1 MFSPQFHLISNGK
14 QTLDEFARIA
24 SLVNPYVT
32 SFHLREKQLTAKEI
46 AIGVRSMLEA
56 GIPADKI
63 IINDRADVAY
73 VFQTSGVQLAYHSLE
88 PWQVKHSFPSLQVG
102 CSVHSREEAEQK
114 QQEGADFLLFGHVY
128 QTASKP
134 GLEPRGLIT
143 LQKVTARVSIPV
155 IAIGGI
161 KPQHVQQIMGAGA
174 AGIAVMSSI
183 LEADNPKEMAQVYH
197 ERLHTKE

>member
-14 QTLDEFARIA
+14 QNLDEFARIA
-24 SLVNPYVT
+24 SLVNRYVT

-56 GIPADKI
+56 GIPANKI
-63 IINDRADVAY
+63 IINDRADVAH
-73 VFQTSGVQLAYHSLE
+73 VFQINGVQLAYHSLE
-88 PWQVKHSFPSLQVG
+88 PWQVKQSFSSLQVG
-102 CSVHSREEAEQK
+102 CSVHSGEEAEQK

-128 QTASKP
+128 PTGSKP
-134 GLEPRGLIT
+134 GLEPRGLIA

-161 KPQHVQQIMGAGA
+161 KPEHVQQVMRAGA